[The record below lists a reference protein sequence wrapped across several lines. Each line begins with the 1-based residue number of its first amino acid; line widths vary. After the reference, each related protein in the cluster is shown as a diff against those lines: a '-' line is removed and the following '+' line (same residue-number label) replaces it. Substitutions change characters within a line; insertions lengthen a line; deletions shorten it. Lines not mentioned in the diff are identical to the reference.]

1 VSKPLRSPTAP
12 AERGRDE
19 QRPASEEELIATGRD
34 VLRMEADAVA
44 ALADRVDG
52 AFALACRLV
61 LECPARVVVTGM
73 GKSGAIAR
81 KIAATLA
88 STGTP
93 ALFLHPAEGVHGDLG
108 MVTSGDVVLALS
120 YSGESDEIVA
130 ILPVLKRMGIRLIAF
145 TGSRHSTL
153 ALHSEVVL
161 DVSVPR
167 EACPHNLAPTSST
180 TASLALGDALAL
192 AVMRARRF
200 TPDDFAVFHPAGALG
215 RRLLLRVGD
224 LMRTGDG
231 VARVAPET
239 PLHDALFAMTRSLAG
254 AALVTDRDGG
264 FLGLLTDGDI
274 RRLLLADERVLH
286 RPIGEVMKP
295 SDRTTI
301 PARLVSEALAEMQ
314 KDPPISEMPVLDDT
328 RRVVGYLHLKDIV
341 KAGIV

>member
-1 VSKPLRSPTAP
+1 MSRSLPLSSEPGVEPQP
-12 AERGRDE
+12 AAGDD
-19 QRPASEEELIATGRD
+19 ELIAMGRE
-34 VLRMEADAVA
+34 VLGMEAEAVS
-44 ALADRVDG
+44 ALAERVDES
-52 AFALACRLV
+52 FARACRLM
-61 LECPARVVVTGM
+61 LECHARVVVTGM

-108 MVTSGDVVLALS
+108 MVTAGDVVVALS

-130 ILPVLKRMGIRLIAF
+130 ILPVLKRLGIRLVAL
-145 TGSRHSTL
+145 TGNRRSTL
-153 ALHSEVVL
+153 AQHSEVVL

-180 TASLALGDALAL
+180 TAVLALGDALAL

-231 VARVAPET
+231 IARVAPET
-239 PLHDALFAMTRSLAG
+239 PLHDALFAMTKALAG
-254 AALVTDRDGG
+254 AALVTDGDGR
-264 FLGLLTDGDI
+264 FVGLVTDGDI
-274 RRLLLADERVLH
+274 RRLLLADEGVLR

-295 SDRTTI
+295 SVRTT
-301 PARLVSEALAEMQ
+301 AAERLVTEALAEMQ
-314 KDPPISEMPVLDDT
+314 KDPPISEMPVLDEAQC
-328 RRVVGYLHLKDIV
+328 VVGYLHLKDVV

>member
-1 VSKPLRSPTAP
+1 MSSAPPSTLNPPAARVPDPPTSDA
-12 AERGRDE
+12 
-19 QRPASEEELIATGRD
+19 ELIGLARE
-34 VLRMEADAVA
+34 VLRLEAEAVA
-44 ALADRVDG
+44 ALAERVG
-52 AFALACRLV
+52 EAFVRACRLI
-61 LECPARVVVTGM
+61 LACEARVVVTGM

-108 MVTSGDVVLALS
+108 MVTAGDVVLALS

-130 ILPVLKRMGIRLIAF
+130 ILPVLKRLGIRLIAM
-145 TGSRHSTL
+145 TGSLQSTL
-153 ALHSEVVL
+153 AQYSEVVL

-180 TASLALGDALAL
+180 TAALALGDALAL

-200 TPDDFAVFHPAGALG
+200 TADDFAFFHPAGALG

-224 LMRTGDG
+224 LMRTGEG
-231 VARVAPET
+231 IARVSPET
-239 PLHDALFAMTRSLAG
+239 PVRDALFAMTKALAG
-254 AALVTDRDGG
+254 AAIVQDTETHL
-264 FLGLLTDGDI
+264 LGLLTDGDI
-274 RRLLLADERVLH
+274 RRLILQDETALH
-286 RPIGEVMKP
+286 RPIGAVMKASSRIAMP
-295 SDRTTI
+295 EQ
-301 PARLVSEALAEMQ
+301 LVTEALAEMQ
-314 KDPPISEMPVLDDT
+314 NDPPISEMPVLDGD